1 MRLLLL
7 SFNWVEYQIEM
18 ANALASLGHRCEVI
32 FKASRVRESVG
43 DALPRLLD
51 PAVRWHL
58 LDDRPGGLRDPRQ
71 WMTVLQL
78 LRLLRRGAPDVLL
91 LHEATTTYLPFCL
104 DRAVDA
110 PILLT
115 VHDVATHPGADSREP
130 ARRARVRRNLRER
143 AAAVVVHGHS
153 LRQAYMA
160 QTPAGAAGPDVHAIP
175 HGCYTVLRH
184 WARPGV
190 PELPRSVLFFGRIHE
205 YKGLDYLLRATEI
218 ASPAVPD
225 LKVIV
230 AGDGAD
236 LEGRLRELLSNPR
249 VTMHRGYL
257 GNDRV
262 AELFQQASIV
272 VLPYI
277 EGSQSGVVRIAY
289 AFGKPVIVTR
299 VGSIPESVR
308 DGITGLV
315 VPPRDERALAQA
327 MVALL
332 TDDTRRAAMARA
344 AAEMADGELSWATV
358 ARRTVPILERL
369 AARGPAASRPA
380 RSAVL
385 SSPAGRAAPGD
396 TEE

>member
-32 FKASRVRESVG
+32 FKTSRVRESVG
-43 DALPRLLD
+43 DELPRLID

-71 WMTVLQL
+71 WMTVLRL
-78 LRLLRRGAPDVLL
+78 IRLLRRAVPDVVL

-104 DRAVDA
+104 DRAVVA

-130 ARRARVRRNLRER
+130 ARRMRVRTNLRDR
-143 AAAVVVHGHS
+143 AAAVIVHGES
-153 LRQAYMA
+153 LRRAYLEQAKG
-160 QTPAGAAGPDVHAIP
+160 GAEVHAIP

-190 PELPRSVLFFGRIHE
+190 PEVPRSVLFFGRIHA
-205 YKGLDYLLRATEI
+205 YKGLDYLLRATGI
-218 ASPAVPD
+218 AAAQVPN
-225 LKVIV
+225 LRLIV
-230 AGDGAD
+230 AGDGDD
-236 LEGRLRELLSNPR
+236 LEGRLGALLSDPR
-249 VTMHRGYL
+249 CTVHRGYL

-262 AELFQQASIV
+262 AEVFQQASIV

-289 AFGKPVIVTR
+289 VFGKPVIVTR

-315 VPPRDERALAQA
+315 VPPRDERALAAA

-332 TDDTRRAAMARA
+332 TDDGRRAAMARA
-344 AAEMADGELSWATV
+344 AAEMADGDLSWGTV

-369 AARGPAASRPA
+369 VSRGPTASRSPG
-380 RSAVL
+380 SAVL
-385 SSPAGRAAPGD
+385 SSPAGRAARGD
-396 TEE
+396 GEDR